1 MSHSVRGRRLFANFV
16 VCFAVCL
23 LGCSESPRQDRAAS
37 SSSKNAAQAS
47 SDRRTVDQ
55 AQSPPVEPDETTQAL
70 IEQKPP
76 PNTEQTQNTAPKL
89 GAAQTDAADERTAFE
104 SQPKPPLEESADSKA
119 ADKSGVSPVQT
130 ETPGTKTLSAEPPAP
145 PVERQARADAKNAD
159 GTYGKDHVD
168 PVKLNGPIFVDWP
181 KPKVAL
187 LFSGAQDGYIEPC
200 GCAGLENQ
208 KGGLSR
214 RHQLIKK
221 LTANGWPLAAFDAG
235 GLIKRYDRQQEIKY
249 AAAVEALKIMDYQAA
264 SFSGDDLR
272 VSVPELLS
280 AVISV
285 GEKPSP
291 FVSSNAALIGLDED
305 QLARHKVIEAG
316 GLRFGVLS
324 VVGADEQRKVNNP
337 EIQFKPAAQ
346 AIKELLP
353 KLMQSRCDKL
363 ILLAHTTRKEA
374 TDLAGKF
381 SAFDYVVTTGG
392 AAEPSLAPEI
402 IGKRTQLFEVGHKG
416 MYCVVIGLY
425 DDAKQPQRYQVV
437 PLDARFGES
446 AAMQQ
451 ILASYQDQLKV
462 EGLIGLGLIPPR
474 GLPKHPKGQSYIGS
488 AACGDC
494 HTKAYEV
501 WKNTP
506 HAHATD
512 SIVNLKPPR
521 HYDPECL
528 SCHVTGWNPQGYR
541 PYASGYLALKDE
553 KLHANGCENCHGP
566 GSRHAAAQRDE
577 IAVTDKELKALQLSM
592 RVTKEEAQKN
602 LCIQCHDLDNSPD
615 YTWEVYWPQVEHKGK
630 D

>member
-1 MSHSVRGRRLFANFV
+1 MSHSVPGWRLFASFSL
-16 VCFAVCL
+16 CIAVCL
-23 LGCSESPRQDRAAS
+23 LGCSDSPRRAGVASSTNQKTRAANTEDS
-37 SSSKNAAQAS
+37 SVAKADSSAK
-47 SDRRTVDQ
+47 
-55 AQSPPVEPDETTQAL
+55 PPDEEIQTTTHQPSLPESKQKTTPKFEATAATSPDDTQAR
-70 IEQKPP
+70 KPQTKP
-76 PNTEQTQNTAPKL
+76 ADVDESTHANFVDKSSLSQVKTEAP
-89 GAAQTDAADERTAFE
+89 
-104 SQPKPPLEESADSKA
+104 SADS
-119 ADKSGVSPVQT
+119 
-130 ETPGTKTLSAEPPAP
+130 PPP
-145 PVERQARADAKNAD
+145 PVSRQARADAKNAD

-168 PVKLNGPIFVDWP
+168 PVKLNGPIFEGWP

-214 RHQLIKK
+214 RHQLIKQLIK
-221 LTANGWPLAAFDAG
+221 DGWPVAAFDAG

-264 SFSGDDLR
+264 GFSGDDLR

-285 GEKPSP
+285 DDKPSP
-291 FVSSNAALIGLDED
+291 FVSTNAALVGFDD
-305 QLARHKVIEAG
+305 GPVARHKVVEAG
-316 GLRFGVLS
+316 GMRVGVLS
-324 VVGADEQRKVNNP
+324 IMGAEEQRKVNNP
-337 EIQFKPAAQ
+337 EIHFKPAAE

-353 KLMQSRCDKL
+353 ELKKSRCDKL
-363 ILLAHTTRKEA
+363 ILLAHSTRKEA
-374 TDLAGKF
+374 TDLARNF
-381 SAFDYVVTTGG
+381 SDFDFVVTTGG
-392 AAEPSLAPEI
+392 AAEPSLGPEM

-425 DDAKQPQRYQVV
+425 DNAKMPERYQVV

-451 ILASYQDQLKV
+451 ILVSYQDQLKDM
-462 EGLIGLGLIPPR
+462 GLAGLGLIPPR
-474 GLPKHPKGQSYIGS
+474 GLPKHPQGQTYIGS
-488 AACGDC
+488 AACGEC
-494 HTKAYEV
+494 HTKAYDT

-512 SIVNLKPPR
+512 SIVNLQPPR
-521 HYDPECL
+521 HFDPECL

-541 PYASGYLALKDE
+541 PYAGGYLALKQKE
-553 KLHANGCENCHGP
+553 LHANGCENCHGP

-577 IAVTDKELKALQLSM
+577 ITVTDKELKALQLSM
-592 RVTKEEAQKN
+592 RVTQEEAKKN
-602 LCIQCHDLDNSPD
+602 LCLQCHDLDNSPD
-615 YTWEVYWPQVEHKGK
+615 YDWDVYWPLVEHKGK

>member
-1 MSHSVRGRRLFANFV
+1 MTYPARGWRLFASFV
-16 VCFAVCL
+16 VCIAAPL
-23 LGCSESPRQDRAAS
+23 IGCSDSPRPAKVAS
-37 SSSKNAAQAS
+37 TTEQKKPTDNTSQPAVAKTDPIANPADAKAQAK
-47 SDRRTVDQ
+47 TEL
-55 AQSPPVEPDETTQAL
+55 SPAPES
-70 IEQKPP
+70 EQKAPP
-76 PNTEQTQNTAPKL
+76 ELEVKAATAPDDPEASKT
-89 GAAQTDAADERTAFE
+89 QSKPADVD
-104 SQPKPPLEESADSKA
+104 ESANA
-119 ADKSGVSPVQT
+119 HIADKSSLSPLRT
-130 ETPGTKTLSAEPPAP
+130 EAPTAESPAP
-145 PVERQARADAKNAD
+145 PVKPQARADAKNAD

-168 PVKLNGPIFVDWP
+168 PVKRNGPIFVDWP

-214 RHQLIKK
+214 RHQLIKR
-221 LTANGWPLAAFDAG
+221 LTADGWPVAAFDAG

-249 AAAVEALKIMDYQAA
+249 AAAVEALKTMDYQAA

-272 VSVPELLS
+272 VSTPELLS

-285 GEKPSP
+285 GNKPSP
-291 FVSSNAALIGLDED
+291 FVSTNAALIGFDD
-305 QLARHKVIEAG
+305 GPVARHKVVEAG
-316 GLRFGVLS
+316 GMRFGVLS
-324 VVGADEQRKVNNP
+324 VLGAEEQRKVNNP
-337 EIQFKPAAQ
+337 EIHFKPAAE
-346 AIKELLP
+346 AIKEMLP
-353 KLMQSRCDKL
+353 ELKNSRCDKL
-363 ILLAHTTRKEA
+363 ILLAHSTRKEA
-374 TDLAGKF
+374 TDLARKF
-381 SAFDYVVTTGG
+381 SDFDFVVTTGG
-392 AAEPSLAPEI
+392 AAEPSLAPEL

-416 MYCVVIGLY
+416 MYSVVIGLY
-425 DDAKQPQRYQVV
+425 DDAKRPERYQIV

-451 ILASYQDQLKV
+451 ILVSYQDQLK
-462 EGLIGLGLIPPR
+462 EMGLIGLGLIPPR
-474 GLPKHPKGQSYIGS
+474 GLPKHSKGQSYIGS
-488 AACGDC
+488 AACGEC

-501 WKNTP
+501 WQNTP

-512 SIVNLKPPR
+512 SIVNLQPPR
-521 HYDPECL
+521 HFDPECL

-541 PYASGYLALKDE
+541 PYASGYLALKDK

-602 LCIQCHDLDNSPD
+602 LCIQCHDLDNSPE

>member
-1 MSHSVRGRRLFANFV
+1 VYLV
-16 VCFAVCL
+16 
-23 LGCSESPRQDRAAS
+23 GCSDSPRPTKVAS
-37 SSSKNAAQAS
+37 STSKKTPAANISQPSVAKT
-47 SDRRTVDQ
+47 DLIANPPDAETQ
-55 AQSPPVEPDETTQAL
+55 PHTEQSPASES
-70 IEQKPP
+70 EQKTPP
-76 PNTEQTQNTAPKL
+76 QLEVKAATSPVDTQTSEPQSQSL
-89 GAAQTDAADERTAFE
+89 DVDESSNA
-104 SQPKPPLEESADSKA
+104 KI
-119 ADKSGVSPVQT
+119 ADKSSVLPVKT
-130 ETPGTKTLSAEPPAP
+130 ETPVADPPAP
-145 PVERQARADAKNAD
+145 AVERQARADAKNAD

-221 LTANGWPLAAFDAG
+221 LTADGWPVAAFDAG
-235 GLIKRYDRQQEIKY
+235 GLINRYDRQQEIKY

-285 GEKPSP
+285 GDKPSP
-291 FVSSNAALIGLDED
+291 FVSTNAALVGFDD
-305 QLARHKVIEAG
+305 LARHKVVEAG
-316 GLRFGVLS
+316 GMRFGVLS
-324 VVGADEQRKVNNP
+324 VVGAEEQRKVNNP
-337 EIQFKPAAQ
+337 EIQFKPAAK
-346 AIKELLP
+346 AIEELLP
-353 KLMQSRCDKL
+353 ELQKSRCDKL
-363 ILLAHTTRKEA
+363 ILLAHSTGKEA
-374 TDLAGKF
+374 TDLARKF
-381 SAFDYVVTTGG
+381 SDFDFVVTTGG
-392 AAEPSLAPEI
+392 AAEPSLEPEL

-416 MYCVVIGLY
+416 MYSVVIGLY
-425 DDAKQPQRYQVV
+425 DDAKKPQRYQVV

-446 AAMQQ
+446 PAMQQ
-451 ILASYQDQLKV
+451 ILASYQAQLK
-462 EGLIGLGLIPPR
+462 EAGLIGLGLIPPR
-474 GLPKHPKGQSYIGS
+474 GLPKHSKGQSFIGS
-488 AACGDC
+488 AACGEC

-541 PYASGYLALKDE
+541 PYASGFLALDKD
-553 KLHANGCENCHGP
+553 KHLQANGCENCHGP

-602 LCIQCHDLDNSPD
+602 LCIQCHDLDNSPE
-615 YTWEVYWPQVEHKGK
+615 YTWDVYWPQVEHQGK